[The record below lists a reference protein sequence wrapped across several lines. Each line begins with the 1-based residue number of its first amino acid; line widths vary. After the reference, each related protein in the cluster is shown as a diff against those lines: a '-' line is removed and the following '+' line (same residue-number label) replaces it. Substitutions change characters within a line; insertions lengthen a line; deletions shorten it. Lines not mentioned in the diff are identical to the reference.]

1 MKKLVAF
8 IRKKK
13 IFQYLEGAE
22 DFTKQRREETCDRKK
37 THVEEVFHFLVF
49 FVIFVF
55 VFLVFLFLTFSE
67 TTLLLILYCNEHT
80 AIWMLASKKSKEDL
94 QRKHFIL

>member
-49 FVIFVF
+49 
-55 VFLVFLFLTFSE
+55 LFLTFSE